1 MSSRSVVIE
10 VWKVGFGVWKA
21 SWRKADDAFYDSRSV
36 DEDSFLFEVD
46 AMRRDW
52 VIKKAEKTLQGRVD
66 RQVRYLNQQALENKT
81 FERVEVFL
89 DVTKLREAEANAA

>member
-1 MSSRSVVIE
+1 
-10 VWKVGFGVWKA
+10 
-21 SWRKADDAFYDSRSV
+21 
-36 DEDSFLFEVD
+36 
-46 AMRRDW
+46 MRRDW